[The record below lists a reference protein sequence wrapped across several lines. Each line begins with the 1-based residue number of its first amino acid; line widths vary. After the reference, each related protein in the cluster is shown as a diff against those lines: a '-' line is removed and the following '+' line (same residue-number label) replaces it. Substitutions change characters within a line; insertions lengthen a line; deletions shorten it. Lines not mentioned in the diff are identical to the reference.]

1 MKSTIISS
9 VRLSG
14 SGHELRKNNF
24 KIVSKNKIT
33 YLVLLAITC
42 VNSYS
47 QVTSKQE
54 VKGNK
59 EYAKYSYT
67 DAIKTYER
75 IYEKG
80 YKSPDMLLKIG
91 NAYYFNAELEK
102 ANKWYAEL
110 YATSPEQEP
119 EFYYRFAQTLK
130 TVKEN
135 DKAEAMLAKFSEK
148 SGNDNRAKLLSKNSD
163 YLAEIKKNSGRYKI
177 ENAGVNSKYSDYG
190 TAFMGT
196 KVVFCSAR
204 DTGNFSK
211 RIHTWTGQF
220 FTNLYDS
227 PIAED
232 GSLGAVGKFG
242 GKINS
247 KFHEDTP
254 AFTKDGKTVYFTRNN
269 YLDDRGFDASKV
281 TLLKIYKATVDKE
294 GQWNNITALP
304 FNSDSYQT
312 AHPALSPDEKT
323 LYFVSDMPG
332 THGQSDIFRVKLNDD
347 GSFGN
352 TENLGDDIN
361 TPGRETFPFIS
372 DDNELYFASDGHPG
386 IGGLD
391 IFITRISKDG
401 SLNFKEVLNIG
412 EEANSTKDD
421 FAFIINV
428 KTKKGFLSSNRDGGQ
443 GSDDIYKFV
452 ETKPIWCEQIL
463 HGIVTDED
471 TKAILPNT
479 KLQLFDN
486 NFNKIK
492 ETTSDAA
499 GKYEFTEVECGKKY
513 YVRASL
519 EEYTTKEVSVIIKKE
534 TGKTELNIELKAEGC
549 KVKIGDDLANC
560 FKINI
565 IYFDLDKWNIR
576 PDAAI
581 DLAKLLDVLEQNP
594 SMKINIRSH
603 TDSRASDKYNDV
615 LSKNRAKSTK
625 DWLIKNGISA
635 DRLTSEGL
643 GEKELVN
650 KCADDVQCT
659 EAEHQLNRR
668 SEFIITAL

>member
-1 MKSTIISS
+1 M
-9 VRLSG
+9 
-14 SGHELRKNNF
+14 
-24 KIVSKNKIT
+24 KNKIT

-42 VNSYS
+42 VNSYA
-47 QVTSKQE
+47 QVANKKE
-54 VKGNK
+54 AKGDK
-59 EYAKYSYT
+59 EYAKYAYI

-75 IYEKG
+75 IYQKG

-130 TVKEN
+130 AVKES
-135 DKAEAMLAKFSEK
+135 DKADAMLAKFSEK
-148 SGNDNRAKLLSKNSD
+148 SGNDSRAKILSQNKN
-163 YLAEIKKNSGRYKI
+163 YLAEIKANSGRYKI
-177 ENAGVNSKYSDYG
+177 ENAGVNTKYSDYG
-190 TAFMGT
+190 TAYMGT
-196 KVVFCSAR
+196 KVVFSSAR

-211 RIHTWTGQF
+211 RIHTWTGQY

-242 GKINS
+242 KKINT

-269 YLDDRGFDASKV
+269 YLDGRGYDASKV
-281 TLLKIYKATVDKE
+281 TLLKIYKATVDKD
-294 GQWNNITALP
+294 GQWNNITPLS

-323 LYFVSDMPG
+323 LYFASDMPG
-332 THGQSDIFRVKLNDD
+332 THGQSDLYKVKINDD
-347 GSFGN
+347 GSFGS
-352 TENLGDDIN
+352 TENLGDAIN
-361 TPGRETFPFIS
+361 TEGRETYPFIS
-372 DDNELYFASDGHPG
+372 DENELYFASDGQPG
-386 IGGLD
+386 LGGLD
-391 IFITRISKDG
+391 IYITKIPKDG
-401 SLNFKEVLNIG
+401 STNFKEVLNVG
-412 EEANSTKDD
+412 EEANSPKDD
-421 FAFIINV
+421 FAFIINS
-428 KTKKGFLSSNRDGGQ
+428 KSKKGFLSSNRDGGQ

-463 HGIVTDED
+463 YGVVTDED
-471 TKAILPNT
+471 TKVVLPNA
-479 KLQLFDN
+479 KLILFDEK
-486 NFNKIK
+486 FNQIK
-492 ETTSDAA
+492 ETTSDAQ

-513 YVRASL
+513 FVRASL
-519 EEYTTKEVSVIIKKE
+519 EDYTTKESPVIIGKE
-534 TGKTELNIELKAEGC
+534 TGKTELNFELKTSTC

-576 PDAAI
+576 PDAAV
-581 DLAKLLDVLEQNP
+581 DLAKLLDVLNQNP
-594 SMKINIRSH
+594 TMKINIRSH
-603 TDSRASDKYNDV
+603 TDSRASFSYNDK
-615 LSKNRAKSTK
+615 LSKRRAKSTK
-625 DWLIKNGISA
+625 DWLVKNGIA
-635 DRLTSEGL
+635 TNRLTSEGL
-643 GEKELVN
+643 GENELVN
-650 KCADDVQCT
+650 KCADGVECT

>member
-1 MKSTIISS
+1 M
-9 VRLSG
+9 
-14 SGHELRKNNF
+14 
-24 KIVSKNKIT
+24 KNKIT
-33 YLVLLAITC
+33 YIVLLAITC
-42 VNSYS
+42 VNSYA
-47 QVTSKQE
+47 QVTNKGE

-59 EYAKYSYT
+59 EYEKYAYI

-110 YATSPEQEP
+110 YATNPDQEP

-130 TVKEN
+130 AVKDN
-135 DKAEAMLAKFSEK
+135 DKAAAMLAKFSEK
-148 SGNDNRAKLLSKNSD
+148 SGNDSRAKLLSQKRD
-163 YLAEIKKNSGRYKI
+163 YLAEIKSNSGRYKI
-177 ENAGVNSKYSDYG
+177 ENAGINTKYSDYG
-190 TAFMGT
+190 TAYMGT
-196 KVVFCSAR
+196 KVVFSSAR

-211 RIHTWTGQF
+211 RIHTWTGQY

-227 PIAED
+227 PISED

-242 GKINS
+242 KNLNT

-269 YLDDRGFDASKV
+269 FLDKRGYDAGKV
-281 TLLKIYKATVDKE
+281 TLLKIYKATVDKD
-294 GQWNNITALP
+294 GQWSNITPLP

-323 LYFVSDMPG
+323 LYFASDMPG
-332 THGQSDIFRVKLNDD
+332 THGQSDIFRVKLNED

-352 TENLGDDIN
+352 VENLGDSIN
-361 TPGRETFPFIS
+361 TAGRETYPFIS
-372 DDNELYFASDGHPG
+372 DDNELYFASDGQPG

-391 IFITRISKDG
+391 IFITRLPKDG
-401 SLNFKEVLNIG
+401 SLNFKDVLNVG
-412 EEANSTKDD
+412 EEANSPKDD
-421 FAFIINV
+421 FAFIINF

-452 ETKPIWCEQIL
+452 ETRPIWCDQIL
-463 HGIVTDED
+463 YGVITDED
-471 TKAILPNT
+471 TKVVLPNT
-479 KLQLFDN
+479 KLILFDEK
-486 NFNKIK
+486 FNQLK
-492 ETTSDAA
+492 ETTSDAE

-513 YVRASL
+513 FVRASH
-519 EEYTTKEVSVIIKKE
+519 EDYTTKEVSTIIGKDS
-534 TGKTELNIELKAEGC
+534 GKTELNIELKTSTC

-576 PDAAI
+576 PDAAV
-581 DLAKLLDVLEQNP
+581 DLAKLLDVLNQNP

-603 TDSRASDKYNDV
+603 TDSRASFSYNDK
-615 LSKNRAKSTK
+615 LSKRRAKSTK
-625 DWLIKNGISA
+625 DWLIKNGIAA

-643 GEKELVN
+643 GETELVN
-650 KCADDVQCT
+650 KCADGVPCT

>member
-1 MKSTIISS
+1 M
-9 VRLSG
+9 
-14 SGHELRKNNF
+14 
-24 KIVSKNKIT
+24 KNKIT
-33 YLVLLAITC
+33 YLVLLAITF
-42 VNSYS
+42 VNGYS
-47 QVTSKQE
+47 QVTTNKGE

-59 EYAKYSYT
+59 EYAKYAYI

-110 YATSPEQEP
+110 YATNPDQEP

-130 TVKEN
+130 AVKDN
-135 DKAEAMLAKFSEK
+135 DKSDAMMATFVQKK
-148 SGNDNRAKLLSKNSD
+148 GGDARAKIFAKNNN

-177 ENAGVNSKYSDYG
+177 ENAGINSKYSDYG

-196 KVVFCSAR
+196 KVVFSSAR

-211 RIHTWTGQF
+211 RIHTWTGQY

-242 GKINS
+242 KKINT

-269 YLDDRGFDASKV
+269 YLDGRGYDAGKV
-281 TLLKIYKATVDKE
+281 TLLKIYKATVDKD
-294 GQWNNITALP
+294 GQWNTITPLP

-312 AHPALSPDEKT
+312 AHPTLSPDEKT
-323 LYFVSDMPG
+323 LYFASDMPG
-332 THGQSDIFRVKLNDD
+332 TLGQSDLFKVKINDD

-352 TENLGDDIN
+352 TENLGDAIN
-361 TPGRETFPFIS
+361 TEGRETYPFIS
-372 DDNELYFASDGHPG
+372 DDNELYFASDGQPG
-386 IGGLD
+386 LGGLD
-391 IFITRISKDG
+391 IYITKIPKDG
-401 SLNFKEVLNIG
+401 STNFKEVLNVG
-412 EEANSTKDD
+412 EEANSIKDD
-421 FAFIINV
+421 FAFIINF

-463 HGIVTDED
+463 FGVITDED
-471 TKAILPNT
+471 TKAVLPNT
-479 KLQLFDN
+479 KLQLFDD

-492 ETTSDAA
+492 ETTSDAE

-519 EEYTTKEVSVIIKKE
+519 EEYTTKEVPVTIGKE
-534 TGKTELNIELKAEGC
+534 TGKTELNIELKSEGC
-549 KVKIGDDLANC
+549 KVKIGDDLADC

-625 DWLIKNGISA
+625 DWLIKNGIAAS
-635 DRLTSEGL
+635 RLTSEGL

-650 KCADDVQCT
+650 KCSDGVECS

>member
-1 MKSTIISS
+1 M
-9 VRLSG
+9 
-14 SGHELRKNNF
+14 
-24 KIVSKNKIT
+24 T

-42 VNSYS
+42 VNSYA
-47 QVTSKQE
+47 QVANKKE
-54 VKGNK
+54 AKGDK
-59 EYAKYSYT
+59 EYAKYAYI

-75 IYEKG
+75 IYQKG

-130 TVKEN
+130 AVKES
-135 DKAEAMLAKFSEK
+135 DKADAMLAKFSEK
-148 SGNDNRAKLLSKNSD
+148 SGNDSRAKILSQNKN
-163 YLAEIKKNSGRYKI
+163 YLAEIKANSGRYKI
-177 ENAGVNSKYSDYG
+177 ENAGVNTKYSDYG
-190 TAFMGT
+190 TAYMGT
-196 KVVFCSAR
+196 KVVFSSAR

-211 RIHTWTGQF
+211 RIHTWTGQY

-242 GKINS
+242 KKINT

-269 YLDDRGFDASKV
+269 YLDGRGYDASKV
-281 TLLKIYKATVDKE
+281 TLLKIYKATVDKD
-294 GQWNNITALP
+294 GQWNNITPLS

-323 LYFVSDMPG
+323 LYFASDMPG
-332 THGQSDIFRVKLNDD
+332 THGQSDLYKVKINDD
-347 GSFGN
+347 GSFGS
-352 TENLGDDIN
+352 TENLGDAIN
-361 TPGRETFPFIS
+361 TEGRETYPFIS
-372 DDNELYFASDGHPG
+372 DENELYFASDGQPG
-386 IGGLD
+386 LGGLD
-391 IFITRISKDG
+391 IYITKIPKDG
-401 SLNFKEVLNIG
+401 STNFKEVLNVG
-412 EEANSTKDD
+412 EEANSPKDD
-421 FAFIINV
+421 FAFIINS
-428 KTKKGFLSSNRDGGQ
+428 KSKKGFLSSNRDGGQ

-463 HGIVTDED
+463 YGVVTDED
-471 TKAILPNT
+471 TKVVLPNA
-479 KLQLFDN
+479 KLILFDEK
-486 NFNKIK
+486 FNQIK
-492 ETTSDAA
+492 ETTSDAQ

-513 YVRASL
+513 FVRASL
-519 EEYTTKEVSVIIKKE
+519 EDYTTKESPVIIGKE
-534 TGKTELNIELKAEGC
+534 TGKTELNFELKTSTC

-576 PDAAI
+576 PDAAV
-581 DLAKLLDVLEQNP
+581 DLAKLLDVLNQNP
-594 SMKINIRSH
+594 TMKINIRSH
-603 TDSRASDKYNDV
+603 TDSRASFSYNDK
-615 LSKNRAKSTK
+615 LSKRRAKSTK
-625 DWLIKNGISA
+625 DWLVKNGIA
-635 DRLTSEGL
+635 TNRLTSEGL
-643 GEKELVN
+643 GENELVN
-650 KCADDVQCT
+650 KCADGVECT

>member
-1 MKSTIISS
+1 M
-9 VRLSG
+9 
-14 SGHELRKNNF
+14 
-24 KIVSKNKIT
+24 KNKIT
-33 YLVLLAITC
+33 YLVLLAFTC

-47 QVTSKQE
+47 QVTNKTE
-54 VKGNK
+54 AKGNK
-59 EYAKYSYT
+59 EYEKYAYI

-110 YATSPEQEP
+110 YATNPEQEP
-119 EFYYRFAQTLK
+119 EFYYRYAQTLK
-130 TVKEN
+130 AVKEN
-135 DKAEAMLAKFSEK
+135 DKSDAMMATFVQKKGSDGRAMIFAK
-148 SGNDNRAKLLSKNSD
+148 NKN

-177 ENAGVNSKYSDYG
+177 ENAGINTKYSDYG

-196 KVVFCSAR
+196 KVVFSSAR

-211 RIHTWTGQF
+211 RIHTWTGQY

-242 GKINS
+242 KKLNA

-269 YLDDRGFDASKV
+269 FLDKRGYDAGKV
-281 TLLKIYKATVDKE
+281 TLLKIYKATVNKE
-294 GQWNNITALP
+294 GQWDNITALP

-332 THGQSDIFRVKLNDD
+332 TRGQSDLFKVKINDD

-352 TENLGDDIN
+352 TENLGDAIN
-361 TPGRETFPFIS
+361 TEGRETYPFIS
-372 DDNELYFASDGHPG
+372 DDNELYFASDGQPG
-386 IGGLD
+386 LGGLD
-391 IFITRISKDG
+391 IYITKIPKDG
-401 SLNFKEVLNIG
+401 SLNFKEVLNVG

-421 FAFIINV
+421 FAFIINF

-463 HGIVTDED
+463 FGVVTDEK

-479 KLQLFDN
+479 TLQLFDD

-492 ETTSDAA
+492 ETTSDAE
-499 GKYEFTEVECGKKY
+499 GKYEFTEVECGTKY
-513 YVRASL
+513 YVRASH
-519 EEYTTKEVSVIIKKE
+519 EDYTTKEVPVTIGKE
-534 TGKTELNIELKAEGC
+534 TGKTELNIELKPEGC
-549 KVKIGDDLANC
+549 KVKIGDDLADC

-581 DLAKLLDVLEQNP
+581 DLAKLIDVLEQNP
-594 SMKINIRSH
+594 TMKINIRSH

-625 DWLIKNGISA
+625 DWLVKNGIA
-635 DRLTSEGL
+635 ANRLTSEGL
-643 GEKELVN
+643 GENELVN
-650 KCADDVQCT
+650 KCSDGVRCT

>member
-1 MKSTIISS
+1 M
-9 VRLSG
+9 
-14 SGHELRKNNF
+14 
-24 KIVSKNKIT
+24 KNKIT

-42 VNSYS
+42 VNGYS
-47 QVTSKQE
+47 QVIGKTE
-54 VKGNK
+54 ARGNK
-59 EYAKYSYT
+59 EYAKYAYI

-110 YATSPEQEP
+110 YATNPDQEP
-119 EFYYRFAQTLK
+119 EFYYRHAQTLK
-130 TVKEN
+130 AVKEN
-135 DKAEAMLAKFSEK
+135 DKSDAMMAAFVQKK
-148 SGNDNRAKLLSKNSD
+148 GGDARAKIFAKNKN

-177 ENAGVNSKYSDYG
+177 ENAGINSKYSDYG
-190 TAFMGT
+190 TAYMGT
-196 KVVFCSAR
+196 KVVFSSAR

-211 RIHTWTGQF
+211 RIHTWTGQY

-227 PIAED
+227 PISED
-232 GSLGAVGKFG
+232 GSLGAVAKFG
-242 GKINS
+242 KKLNT
-247 KFHEDTP
+247 KYHEDTP
-254 AFTKDGKTVYFTRNN
+254 TFTKDGKTVYFTRNN
-269 YLDDRGFDASKV
+269 YLEKRGYDAGKV
-281 TLLKIYKATVDKE
+281 TLLKIYKATVDKD
-294 GQWNNITALP
+294 GQWNNITPLP

-312 AHPALSPDEKT
+312 AHPTLSPDEKT

-332 THGQSDIFRVKLNDD
+332 TRGQSDLFKVKINED

-352 TENLGDDIN
+352 TENLGDAIN
-361 TPGRETFPFIS
+361 TEGRETYPFIS
-372 DDNELYFASDGHPG
+372 DDNELYFASDGQPG
-386 IGGLD
+386 LGGLD
-391 IFITRISKDG
+391 IYITKIPKDG
-401 SLNFKEVLNIG
+401 STNFKEVLNVG
-412 EEANSTKDD
+412 EEANSPKDD
-421 FAFIINV
+421 FAFIINF

-463 HGIVTDED
+463 FGVITDED
-471 TKAILPNT
+471 TKAVLPNT
-479 KLQLFDN
+479 KLQLFDD

-492 ETTSDAA
+492 EATSDAE

-513 YVRASL
+513 YVRASH
-519 EEYTTKEVSVIIKKE
+519 EDYTTKEVPVTIGKE
-534 TGKTELNIELKAEGC
+534 TGKTELNIELKSEGC
-549 KVKIGDDLANC
+549 KVKIGDDLADC

-625 DWLIKNGISA
+625 DWLIKNGIA
-635 DRLTSEGL
+635 ATRLTSEGL
-643 GEKELVN
+643 GERELVN
-650 KCADDVQCT
+650 KCADDVPCT